1 MTLDA
6 EAFDA
11 EAATLDVTDTVV
23 TDVAAGVRVD
33 VDSASSQSDMSVG
46 GERARRVTEFLAKAL
61 VDEPAGIEIDA
72 ISREGETKLIV
83 RAAPGDVGRLI
94 GRRGRTV
101 QAMRQVARAAGAPDN
116 ERIQLDVVD

>member
-11 EAATLDVTDTVV
+11 EAATLDATDTLAS
-23 TDVAAGVRVD
+23 DAASGDGVD
-33 VDSASSQSDMSVG
+33 VGGASTFADMSVG

>member
-6 EAFDA
+6 EAFDG
-11 EAATLDVTDTVV
+11 EAVTLDASDAVAPDVKAV
-23 TDVAAGVRVD
+23 EGADVAG
-33 VDSASSQSDMSVG
+33 ASSFADMSIG